1 MASKKLII
9 GAALAFAII
18 LSVASIPTSGFAA
31 GAAAPKALSVPKAEL
46 SDIDGHWAE
55 GAINTLVKMGVIAG
69 YPDGTFRPEEPVTRA
84 ELSKIVART
93 FGYAPT
99 VDTKF
104 SDMEGHWAE
113 PFVSA
118 LDTAE
123 VVTGYPDGTFRPAQ
137 NVSRAELA
145 AILSRVA
152 QLGKVGVAD
161 ASSWTPTYRD
171 VDSTHWAFRHVEVA
185 RRLDIIPIHFGLVFE
200 PDRPATRAE
209 TAHMVKSLA
218 ESEFARGTV
227 AQVNKSA
234 ETLSLRN
241 AAGNTQTIQI
251 DPETIVYRNGV
262 ASDLES
268 IRENDSVYAVG
279 TGYGATRFVMAEGAV
294 TREDITRKVSA
305 LTDGI
310 ITPEQV
316 DAISRGKWDEARNG
330 MSPALAQRLVEM
342 GLTEEEAQ
350 ALLAEEWD
358 ALPELAQRRLAMALS
373 EEIGVSPELIESIM
387 NRDWKSA
394 RSYAELEVA
403 ELLLS
408 RFLNM

>member
-9 GAALAFAII
+9 AAALAFAII
-18 LSVASIPTSGFAA
+18 LSVAAVPTMGYAA
-31 GAAAPKALSVPKAEL
+31 EAAAPKPVSAPGAEL
-46 SDIDGHWAE
+46 SDVNGHWAE
-55 GAINTLVKMGVIAG
+55 GAINTLVKMGVVAG
-69 YPDGTFRPEEPVTRA
+69 YPDGSFRPEAPVTRA
-84 ELSKIVART
+84 ELAKIVART

-104 SDMEGHWAE
+104 ADMEGHWAE

-123 VVTGYPDGTFRPAQ
+123 VVTGYPDGTFRPSQ

-145 AILSRVA
+145 TIMTRVA

-200 PDRPATRAE
+200 PDRPATRGE

-218 ESEFARGTV
+218 ESEFARGT
-227 AQVNKSA
+227 AIQVSPKA
-234 ETLSLRN
+234 ETISLKN
-241 AAGNTQTIQI
+241 AAGNTQVVQV
-251 DPETIVYRNGV
+251 DPETVIYRNGV
-262 ASDLES
+262 VSELES
-268 IRENDSVYAVG
+268 VRKNDSIYAVG
-279 TGYGATRFVMAEGAV
+279 TGYGATRFVMAEGAI
-294 TREDITRKVSA
+294 TRADITRKVSA

-310 ITPEQV
+310 ITPDQV

-342 GLTEEEAQ
+342 GLTDEEAEAILGQ
-350 ALLAEEWD
+350 EWN

-373 EEIGVSPELIESIM
+373 EEIGVSPELIEAVM

-403 ELLLS
+403 EILLS